1 MRGAASFPRNN
12 CYLRYAPTSGQLE
25 AHTIGLQ
32 ISKIAAC
39 GARAGHAYKGSVPE
53 ITVNV
58 PEITVGRIKT
68 NWWRPLLERPIQPI
82 SAT

>member
-1 MRGAASFPRNN
+1 MTFPAIREE
-12 CYLRYAPTSGQLE
+12 P
-25 AHTIGLQ
+25 
-32 ISKIAAC
+32 
-39 GARAGHAYKGSVPE
+39 YKGSVPE

>member
-1 MRGAASFPRNN
+1 MRGAASFPGNN

-39 GARAGHAYKGSVPE
+39 GARAGHAYKGTFP
-53 ITVNV
+53 
-58 PEITVGRIKT
+58 K
-68 NWWRPLLERPIQPI
+68 
-82 SAT
+82 